1 MDSSSTIT
9 GVVLAGGAGRRVGH
23 RDKGLIPYRGK
34 ALVAHVCGRLAP
46 QVERIIIS
54 CNRNLDQYRDFAA
67 TVVVDRREN
76 YQGPLSG
83 LESVAPAIQTDYV
96 AIAPCDMPEL
106 PLDWVVRLRAAM
118 SQPGGATTS
127 ICYAH
132 DGHRHQYLCALMRR
146 DCLSTLGS
154 FLDEGGRAVKEW
166 YALHAAVSVD
176 FCDEAEGF
184 LNYNQVTR

>member
-9 GVVLAGGAGRRVGH
+9 GIVLAGGAGRRVGH
-23 RDKGLIPYRGK
+23 RDKGLLPYRGK
-34 ALVAHVCGRLAP
+34 PLVAHVCERLAP

-83 LESVAPAIQTDYV
+83 LESVAPAIKTDYV
-96 AIAPCDMPEL
+96 AIAPCDMPAL

-118 SQPGGATTS
+118 SRPDGTNTS
-127 ICYAH
+127 LCYAH
-132 DGHRHQYLCALMRR
+132 DGRRAQYLCALMTRE
-146 DCLSTLGS
+146 CLSTLGS
-154 FLDEGGRAVKEW
+154 FLDEGRRAVKEW
-166 YALHAAVSVD
+166 YALHAAVPVD
-176 FCDEAEGF
+176 FSDQAEGF
-184 LNYNQVTR
+184 LNYNRVTR